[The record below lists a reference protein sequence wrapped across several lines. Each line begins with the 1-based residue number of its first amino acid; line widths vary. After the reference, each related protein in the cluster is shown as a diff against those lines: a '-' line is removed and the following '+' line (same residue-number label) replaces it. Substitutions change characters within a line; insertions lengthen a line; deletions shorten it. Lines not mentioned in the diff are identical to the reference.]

1 MAPTILPDGHNA
13 AFVER
18 ATVNTGTVLRLGRP
32 TDELLH
38 RVLKDQEARPLTYT
52 EIGATAGSDPLP
64 AGFHHDRF
72 GTDLG
77 ADDDGRATRAG
88 KALREWVPQR
98 GAGIRVFPG
107 DPVAPDQSFVLA
119 LPLPGAGWAL
129 APGRVVYLL
138 DEPERSGFAY
148 GTLPG
153 HPERGEEA
161 FIVVRA
167 NGRVRFEVIAFSR
180 PRDPLV
186 RLAKPLARALQVRTI
201 KSYLTAME
209 AAIR

>member
-1 MAPTILPDGHNA
+1 
-13 AFVER
+13 
-18 ATVNTGTVLRLGRP
+18 VLRLRP
-32 TDELLH
+32 PSDELFQ
-38 RVLKDQEARPLTYT
+38 RVLNDQATRPLTYRQ
-52 EIGATAGSDPLP
+52 IGATAGAAPLP

-72 GTDLG
+72 VTDLG
-77 ADDDGRATRAG
+77 ADDGDRLQRAG
-88 KALREWVPQR
+88 QALREWVPQR

-107 DPVAPDQSFVLA
+107 GPVSVDLAFVLA

-138 DEPERSGFAY
+138 DEPDRVGFAY

-161 FIVVRA
+161 FIALRA
-167 NGRVRFEVIAFSR
+167 EGRIRFEVIAFSR
-180 PRDPLV
+180 PRDPLT
-186 RLAKPLARALQVRTI
+186 RLGKPVARVLQVRTI
-201 KSYLTAME
+201 KTYLTAME